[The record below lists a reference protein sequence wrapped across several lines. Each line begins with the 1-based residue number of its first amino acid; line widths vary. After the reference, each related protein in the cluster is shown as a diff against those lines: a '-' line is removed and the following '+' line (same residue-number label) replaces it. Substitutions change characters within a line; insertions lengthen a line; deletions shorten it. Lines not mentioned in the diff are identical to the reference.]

1 MCDRW
6 AVLTRT
12 NLQAIK
18 HSHAISATAPTLM
31 AVCLMGNV
39 SWMAKVIG
47 IGLIMMLLDETK
59 FKPWCPHKSLH
70 FT

>member
-1 MCDRW
+1 MVCFNQDQL
-6 AVLTRT
+6 AS
-12 NLQAIK
+12 NQAQPCHFKLIN
-18 HSHAISATAPTLM
+18 ISAIAPAPM

-59 FKPWCPHKSLH
+59 FKP
-70 FT
+70 